1 MRSRHLVYIILF
13 FSSQFIFAQ
22 YEISGRLSHY
32 NKLWHDKIYIA
43 YIEPGEDYNIASSR
57 QIINSTTLDM
67 DGNFIFKGNNL
78 PPGNSVVRIYLVKN
92 EKIDVMLS
100 YKPKNH
106 ILLVL
111 NDKSKIHIESSD
123 FSSNPFD
130 YIITGDFEKQNNKI
144 KELELSLYNLSN
156 QDSSPYLK
164 SEKGQ
169 KLIAKKRKNIIKEF
183 CKSNTYPLVTI
194 FAVQKLNIEK
204 EYSND
209 SDFYKELLFKLKKSN
224 KETFAY
230 VEAFSKKIDVIG
242 YKVNKNESKVDKYNF
257 SLLKDIAI
265 ILLCLFVITL
275 IVYIFNL
282 KKKIASISSTH
293 IQSEKDKFT
302 DYNQLIKSLTRREKE
317 ILELIIQDYQN
328 KEIAVQLHLGVSTI
342 KSHLSKIYTKF
353 QVENRSQ
360 LKKLI
365 RKDEHK
371 V

>member
-1 MRSRHLVYIILF
+1 MKSRHLVYIILF
-13 FSSQFIFAQ
+13 FSGQLIFAQ
-22 YEISGRLSHY
+22 YEISGQLSNY
-32 NKLWHDKIYIA
+32 DKLWHDKIYMA

-78 PPGNSVVRIYLVKN
+78 PPGNSVVRIYLVEN

-106 ILLVL
+106 ILLIL

-123 FSSNPFD
+123 FSTNPLD

-144 KELELSLYNLSN
+144 KELELSLYNLNN

-183 CKSNTYPLVTI
+183 CKSNTYPLVII

-224 KETFAY
+224 EETFAY

-265 ILLCLFVITL
+265 ILLCLFVIIL
-275 IVYIFNL
+275 IVYIFSL
-282 KKKIASISSTH
+282 KKKITSISSTH
-293 IQSEKDKFT
+293 IQSEKYEFT

-317 ILELIIQDYQN
+317 ILELIIQEYQN
-328 KEIAVQLHLGVSTI
+328 KEIAIQLHLEVSTI
-342 KSHLSKIYTKF
+342 KSHLSKIYTKLN
-353 QVENRSQ
+353 VKNRNE
-360 LKKLI
+360 LKILLAS
-365 RKDEHK
+365 
-371 V
+371 